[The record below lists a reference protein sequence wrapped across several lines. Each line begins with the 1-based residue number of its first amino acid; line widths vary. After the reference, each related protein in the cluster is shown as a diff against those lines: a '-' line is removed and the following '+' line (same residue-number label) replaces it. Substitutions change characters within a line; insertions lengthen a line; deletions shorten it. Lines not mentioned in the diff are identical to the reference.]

1 MLLVRRRKYYLDFLR
16 RIPKAIARLKK
27 NQMVAMIR
35 LERDVLKRLPSKT
48 DT

>member
-1 MLLVRRRKYYLDFLR
+1 M
-16 RIPKAIARLKK
+16 ARLKK